1 MILDKKVTIQGKP
14 KPIKPQRATDTQPQ
28 PKEVK

>member
-14 KPIKPQRATDTQPQ
+14 KPIKPQRATDTQPKQ
-28 PKEVK
+28 KEIK